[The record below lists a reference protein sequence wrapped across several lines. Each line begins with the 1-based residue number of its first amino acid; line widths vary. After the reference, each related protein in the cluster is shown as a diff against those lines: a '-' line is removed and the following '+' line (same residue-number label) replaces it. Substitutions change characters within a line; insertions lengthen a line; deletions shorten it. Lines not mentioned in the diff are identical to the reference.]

1 MTRKEKEQT
10 KVAVAMSGGVDS
22 AVTAALLLTEGYQ
35 VFGLTMQVENTAAE
49 KAQGGCCSKAAVE
62 DARKVAQA
70 LEIPLFVLDVHQE
83 FEKQVIQYFIH
94 AYLSGQT
101 PNPCIAC
108 NQHMKFTLLLQKAMA
123 EGADYL
129 ATGHYVRLSR
139 DKATGRYLLQKGVD
153 QRKDQSYVLYHLTQ
167 EQLAK
172 ILTPLGG
179 YTKEQVRHM
188 AAQWKLP
195 VAHKPESQEICF
207 VPHDDYNA
215 FLKQRVGEAIKPGCF
230 VNLAGQVIG
239 QHQGVPFYT
248 IGQRRGL
255 GSGFG
260 KRMYVVALRAQTG
273 DVVLGDNG
281 DLFAS
286 SLEATDN
293 AFIPFE
299 QLTNPIQ
306 VEAKIRYNGSAAAA
320 SLVPLSQGHIL
331 VQFAEPQR
339 AITPGQAVVYYQ
351 GDWVIGGG
359 TIQRVCP

>member
-70 LEIPLFVLDVHQE
+70 LGIPLFVLDVHQE

-153 QRKDQSYVLYHLTQ
+153 QRKEDVYKRQAIGLEQ
-167 EQLAK
+167 EDTREKFGFMLEAFDYGTPPHGGLAFGFDR
-172 ILTPLGG
+172 LVML
-179 YTKEQVRHM
+179 
-188 AAQWKLP
+188 
-195 VAHKPESQEICF
+195 
-207 VPHDDYNA
+207 
-215 FLKQRVGEAIKPGCF
+215 
-230 VNLAGQVIG
+230 LAGKK
-239 QHQGVPFYT
+239 T
-248 IGQRRGL
+248 IR
-255 GSGFG
+255 
-260 KRMYVVALRAQTG
+260 
-273 DVVLGDNG
+273 DV
-281 DLFAS
+281 
-286 SLEATDN
+286 
-293 AFIPFE
+293 IPFPKT
-299 QLTNPIQ
+299 QSATCLLTNAPNTVDPLQ
-306 VEAKIRYNGSAAAA
+306 LKELHIRMDVKQPKG
-320 SLVPLSQGHIL
+320 
-331 VQFAEPQR
+331 VQQNSK
-339 AITPGQAVVYYQ
+339 
-351 GDWVIGGG
+351 
-359 TIQRVCP
+359 